1 MGDLRKYTPLC
12 IGALALIMCTCIL
25 ASTDTEARTVIDH
38 DVVVTSDT
46 SWADDTYEVHGNVTV
61 VGGMTL
67 HLSRVVLEI
76 VGTTDGSH
84 RIEVESG
91 GHLIADNSTIR
102 GSPSTIGAIFAGN
115 VLMTTCTVE
124 GLYVSNVTDAMLVS
138 GVAEFRHTT
147 IKDTKNHTAIKV
159 TGTLEAV
166 DCQFLELGS
175 IALFFPDAEGA
186 RRSSMRGCTLSG
198 RLMGTGDT
206 YGILMSWTEAVT
218 ADVSLDIEDCEF
230 QDFSYGLQGLF
241 NSSRASLDVLGSSFA
256 GCGQGISISGN
267 NASVSIVGCE
277 LEGPG
282 TVGINIYVID
292 PSEASIDLTTAELV
306 ISGFD
311 VGINIRGPAHGFRPL
326 LDNVTVILCTQGIH
340 VLGSTVLVED
350 SHVTECGVCFYV
362 ESMARIEIRRTEHTY
377 RSGDYAPGPQA
388 AVVAFTIV
396 NVTTCRW
403 KDGPFITEGNLI
415 LMGDDGV
422 ELDRLDLTE
431 PKAME
436 VVVWSLTK
444 YNDLGRLWI
453 VPTFR
458 VGNEGFVGANFS
470 IYNLSAQHVEIVDDL
485 PPTINQT
492 WPDDGHW
499 FATPYITVSGR
510 VGDKGSGMASLVARI
525 EGGQETLAVVDG
537 DGLWSVTF
545 DPVDDGPYRVELLA
559 TDNTGGTTAI
569 PIANLTVDTSM
580 PTIDI
585 DQGLEVLVNTTWIT
599 VTGRTEPYS
608 IVHMWEVDAPPD
620 PPYKC
625 EDVTEADK
633 EGYFSLYVCMGAGL
647 HQVSINATDRAGNV
661 ATISMT
667 VAMDPYYPKVDITSP
682 VRGVWLNSTMVH
694 VSGVVTD
701 NGSSAWV
708 KGWIDGE
715 EMIDDEGDFT
725 FDLEFTEGEHSIRI
739 DVMDEAGNRHSATVT
754 FNVDITLPTIRIVT
768 PKEDRF
774 FTMERKVDLQGEV
787 REDNLLEVTLN
798 GEPIGL
804 LSGIFTAALDIE
816 EGENTYTIEAVDM
829 AGNVARSTI
838 TILHDL
844 TPPEYTYETTFPE
857 GLTVD
862 VDGTL
867 YGTYTGT
874 GVPHIGFAFQVSE
887 PSRITAS
894 GGLGQAEG
902 EGILTVWIELEEGMN
917 TITFTV
923 QDEAGNAA
931 SPVTYRIVLDTTPPD
946 IRVDDP
952 MGDVKTKERNYRLRG
967 RMEEGSSLTID
978 GNEVTVNSDGT
989 FNIQVDIVVGPNTFH
1004 LEATDRVGLTS
1015 SIDVT
1020 ITRQKEAD
1028 ESPGPGVIVAVMGL
1042 TAVAALSRSIAGR
1055 RD

>member
-1 MGDLRKYTPLC
+1 MGDLRKYTLLC
-12 IGALALIMCTCIL
+12 IGTLVLIMCTGIL
-25 ASTDTEARTVIDH
+25 ASTDAEARTVIDH
-38 DVVVTSDT
+38 DVVVTGDI

-61 VGGMTL
+61 LGGMTL
-67 HLSRVVLEI
+67 HMSRVVLEI
-76 VGTTDGSH
+76 VGTSDGSH
-84 RIEVESG
+84 RIEVKSG

-115 VLMTTCTVE
+115 VFMATCTVE
-124 GLYVSNVTDAMLVS
+124 GLYVSNVTEAMLIS
-138 GVAEFRHTT
+138 GEAELRQTT
-147 IKDTKNHTAIKV
+147 IKDTKNHTAIRV
-159 TGTLEAV
+159 TGTLEATN
-166 DCQFLELGS
+166 CQFLELGY
-175 IALFFPDAEGA
+175 IALFFPDPVGA
-186 RRSSMRGCTLSG
+186 RKSSMKGCTLSA
-198 RLMGTGDT
+198 RPMGTGDT
-206 YGILMSWTEAVT
+206 YGIQMSWTEAVT
-218 ADVSLDIEDCEF
+218 ADVSLDIADCEF
-230 QDFSYGLQGLF
+230 QGFSYGLQGLF
-241 NSSRASLDVLGSSFA
+241 DSSRASLDVLGSSFA

-282 TVGINIYVID
+282 TAGINIYVID
-292 PSEASIDLTTAELV
+292 PLETSIDLTIADLA

-311 VGINIRGPAHGFRPL
+311 VGMNIRGPAHGFRPI

-350 SHVTECGVCFYV
+350 SNVTECGVCFYV

-377 RSGDYAPGPQA
+377 RSAVFAPGPQA
-388 AVVAFTIV
+388 AVVAFSVV

-403 KDGPFITEGNLI
+403 MDGPVIQEGHLI

-422 ELDRLDLTE
+422 ELERLDLAE
-431 PKAME
+431 PRALE
-436 VVVWSLTK
+436 VVVWSLSK
-444 YNDLGRLWI
+444 YNDLGRQWVI
-453 VPTFR
+453 PTFR
-458 VGNEGFVGANFS
+458 VGNDGFMGANIS
-470 IYNLSAQHVEIVDDL
+470 IYNLSAQHVEIVDNL
-485 PPTINQT
+485 PPTIDQT

-499 FATPYITVSGR
+499 FATSDVTVSGR
-510 VGDKGSGMASLVARI
+510 VVDNGSGLASLVARI
-525 EGGQETLAVVDG
+525 EGGQEIEAAVDG

-545 DPVDDGPYRVELLA
+545 DPVDDGPYTVELLA
-559 TDNTGGTTAI
+559 TDDTLGTTAI
-569 PIANLTVDTSM
+569 SIANLTVDTSM

-608 IVHMWEVDAPPD
+608 IVHLWEVDAPPD
-620 PPYKC
+620 SPYKC
-625 EDVTEADK
+625 EDETEADE
-633 EGYFSLYVCMGAGL
+633 EGYFSLYVGLGAGI

-667 VAMDPYYPKVDITSP
+667 VAMDPNPPAVSITSP
-682 VRGVWLNSTMVH
+682 LPREWLNSTTVH
-694 VSGVVTD
+694 VSGVVID

-715 EMIDDEGDFT
+715 EMIDHEGNFT
-725 FDLEFTEGEHSIRI
+725 ADLEYMVGEHTIRI
-739 DVMDEAGNRHSATVT
+739 DVMDEAGNRYSASVR
-754 FNVDITLPTIRIVT
+754 FNVDVTIPVIRIMS

-774 FTMERKVDLQGEV
+774 FTTERKVDLQGEIL
-787 REDNLLEVTLN
+787 EDNLLEVTLN
-798 GEPIGL
+798 GEPLEL

-816 EGENTYTIEAVDM
+816 EGENSYVIEAVDM
-829 AGNVARSTI
+829 AGHVARSTI

-844 TPPEYTYETTFPE
+844 TPPGYTYETTFPE

-874 GVPHIGFAFQVSE
+874 GVPQIGFAFQVSE
-887 PSRITAS
+887 PSRIAAS

-902 EGILTVWIELEEGMN
+902 EGILTIDIVLEEGMN

-952 MGDVKTKERNYRLRG
+952 IGEVKTKEKNYRLRG
-967 RMEEGSSLTID
+967 RVEEGSALTID
-978 GNEVTVNSDGT
+978 GEAVTVNSDGT
-989 FNIQVDIVVGPNTFH
+989 FNIQVDLVVGQNTFH

-1015 SIDVT
+1015 STDVT

-1028 ESPGPGVIVAVMGL
+1028 ESPGPGVIFALVGL
-1042 TAVAALSRSIAGR
+1042 IAVASVSRILR
-1055 RD
+1055 RT

>member
-1 MGDLRKYTPLC
+1 
-12 IGALALIMCTCIL
+12 MCTGIL
-25 ASTDTEARTVIDH
+25 ASTDAEARTVIDH
-38 DVVVTSDT
+38 DVVVTSDI
-46 SWADDTYEVHGNVTV
+46 SWTDDTYEVHGNVTV
-61 VGGMTL
+61 LGGMTL
-67 HLSRVVLEI
+67 HMSRVVLEI
-76 VGTTDGSH
+76 VGTSDGSH
-84 RIEVESG
+84 RIEVRSG

-102 GSPSTIGAIFAGN
+102 GSPSSIGAIFAGN
-115 VLMTTCTVE
+115 VFMATCTVE
-124 GLYVSNVTDAMLVS
+124 GLYVSNVTEAMLIS
-138 GVAEFRHTT
+138 GVAELRQTT
-147 IKDTKNHTAIKV
+147 IKDTKNHTAIRV
-159 TGTLEAV
+159 TGTLEAT
-166 DCQFLELGS
+166 DCQFLELGY
-175 IALFFPDAEGA
+175 IALFFPDPSGA
-186 RRSSMRGCTLSG
+186 RKSSLKGCTLNARS
-198 RLMGTGDT
+198 MGTGDT

-218 ADVSLDIEDCEF
+218 ADVGLDVADCEF
-230 QDFSYGLQGLF
+230 QDFSYGLQGFF
-241 NSSRASLDVLGSSFA
+241 NTARASLDVLGSSFA
-256 GCGQGISISGN
+256 GCDQGISVSGN

-282 TVGINIYVID
+282 TAGINIYVID
-292 PSEASIDLTTAELV
+292 PLEVSIDLTIADLG

-311 VGINIRGPAHGFRPL
+311 VGINIRGPAHGFRPF

-350 SHVTECGVCFYV
+350 SNVTECGVCFYV

-377 RSGDYAPGPQA
+377 RSAAFAPGPQA
-388 AVVAFTIV
+388 AVVAFSVV

-403 KDGPFITEGNLI
+403 RDGPVIPEGYLI

-422 ELDRLDLTE
+422 ELERLDLAE
-431 PKAME
+431 PQALE

-444 YNDLGRLWI
+444 YNDLGRQWI
-453 VPTFR
+453 IPIFR
-458 VGNEGFVGANFS
+458 VGNEGFMGANIS
-470 IYNLSAQHVEIVDDL
+470 IYNLSAQHVEIVDNL
-485 PPTINQT
+485 PPTIDRT
-492 WPDDGHW
+492 WPDGGHW
-499 FATPYITVSGR
+499 FATPHITVSGR
-510 VGDKGSGMASLVARI
+510 VVDNGSGLASLVARI
-525 EGGQETLAVVDG
+525 EGGQEIEAAVDG

-545 DPVDDGPYRVELLA
+545 DPVDDGPYTVELLA
-559 TDNTGGTTAI
+559 TDDTGGTTAI
-569 PIANLTVDTSM
+569 SIADLTVDTSM

-585 DQGLEVLVNTTWIT
+585 DQGLDVLVNTTWIT

-620 PPYKC
+620 SPYKC
-625 EDVTEADK
+625 EDETEADG

-647 HQVSINATDRAGNV
+647 HQVSINATDRAGHV

-667 VAMDPYYPKVDITSP
+667 VSMDPNPPAVSITSP
-682 VRGVWLNSTMVH
+682 LPRAWLNSTTVH

-701 NGSSAWV
+701 KGTSAWV

-715 EMIDDEGDFT
+715 ELIDAEGDFT
-725 FDLEFTEGEHSIRI
+725 ADLEYMVGEHTIRI
-739 DVMDEAGNRHSATVT
+739 KVMDEAGNRYSASVR
-754 FNVDITLPTIRIVT
+754 FNVDVTVPVIRIMT

-774 FTMERKVDLQGEV
+774 FTTERKVDLQGEV
-787 REDNLLEVTLN
+787 MEDNLLEVTLN
-798 GEPIGL
+798 GEPIEL

-816 EGENTYTIEAVDM
+816 EGENSYVIEVVDM

-874 GVPHIGFAFQVSE
+874 GVPEIGFAFQVSE
-887 PSRITAS
+887 PSRIVAS

-902 EGILTVWIELEEGMN
+902 EGMLTIEIEMEEGTN

-952 MGDVKTKERNYRLRG
+952 IGEVKTEEKNYRVRG
-967 RMEEGSSLTID
+967 RVEEGSALTID
-978 GNEVTVNSDGT
+978 GEAVTVNSDGT
-989 FNIQVDIVVGPNTFH
+989 FNIQVDLVVGQNTFH

-1015 SIDVT
+1015 STDVT
-1020 ITRQKEAD
+1020 LTRQKEAD
-1028 ESPGPGVIVAVMGL
+1028 ESPGPGVVFAVVGL
-1042 TAVAALSRSIAGR
+1042 IAVATVSRTLR
-1055 RD
+1055 RT